1 MERPDSRL
9 ILRDFSRNP
18 INATALT
25 HRLLDSR
32 PALTRGYFG
41 GF

>member
-9 ILRDFSRNP
+9 ILRVFSLNP
-18 INATALT
+18 INATVLT

-32 PALTRGYFG
+32 PALTRGFFG